1 MKEIK
6 DLLNTIRTHVQIPD
20 YYAGTRMC
28 NSVRLNIYEQGPR
41 LSPPEVASI
50 RENYQNV
57 LEFLLPES
65 FFQVFKQFKVRLYYN
80 KPYFNPFYTPIF
92 HLVKSETEG
101 YMFFDSA
108 DEYYSYLYDYSY
120 LYGVFD
126 LR

>member
-6 DLLNTIRTHVQIPD
+6 DLLGTIQTYVEIPD
-20 YYAGTRMC
+20 YYAGARMC
-28 NSVRLNIYEQGPR
+28 NSVRLIIHEQGPR
-41 LSPPEVASI
+41 LSSPEVASI

-65 FFQVFKQFKVRLYYN
+65 FFQVFKKFKVRLYYN
-80 KPYFNPFYTPIF
+80 EPYFNPFYTPIF

-108 DEYYSYLYDYSY
+108 YEYYSYLYGYSY
-120 LYGVFD
+120 L
-126 LR
+126 

>member
-1 MKEIK
+1 MKGIK

-41 LSPPEVASI
+41 LSSLEVASI

-65 FFQVFKQFKVRLYYN
+65 FFQVFKFDFIIMNHILIR
-80 KPYFNPFYTPIF
+80 FIHPFFI
-92 HLVKSETEG
+92 
-101 YMFFDSA
+101 
-108 DEYYSYLYDYSY
+108 
-120 LYGVFD
+120 
-126 LR
+126 

>member
-1 MKEIK
+1 M
-6 DLLNTIRTHVQIPD
+6 PD

-28 NSVRLNIYEQGPR
+28 NSVRLIIHEQGPR
-41 LSPPEVASI
+41 LSSPEVASI

-65 FFQVFKQFKVRLYYN
+65 FFQVFKQFKVRFYYN

-126 LR
+126 SR

>member
-1 MKEIK
+1 M
-6 DLLNTIRTHVQIPD
+6 PD

-28 NSVRLNIYEQGPR
+28 NSVRLIIHEQGPR
-41 LSPPEVASI
+41 LSSLEVACI
-50 RENYQNV
+50 RENYQKV

-65 FFQVFKQFKVRLYYN
+65 QFKVRLYYN

-120 LYGVFD
+120 LNGVF
-126 LR
+126 

>member
-1 MKEIK
+1 MKILDIWK
-6 DLLNTIRTHVQIPD
+6 
-20 YYAGTRMC
+20 
-28 NSVRLNIYEQGPR
+28 SGPR

-80 KPYFNPFYTPIF
+80 ETYLNPFYTPIF

-126 LR
+126 SR